1 MSWKSGFV
9 EWTENE
15 TAYLSVVFS
24 WQMEK
29 AFQRAAWYKAAGY
42 KVVAGGP
49 AISAQPEFLEG
60 VATIGHSADALRLHN
75 PDATFTSRGCI
86 RSCRFCIVPKIEGGL
101 VELADWDIK
110 PIVCDNNILATSKR
124 HFDSVIDKLKPLRGI
139 DFNQGL
145 DARLLTDH
153 HASRLRELDIEI
165 VRIAWDDVRLE
176 NTILTAL
183 ERLQRA
189 GFKSGNIRAYVL
201 IGFRD
206 TPEDALYRLQTLKDI
221 GVMPNPMRYQPLDTH
236 KRNAYIGEH
245 WTDVDLKNYMRYWSR
260 QIWLSHIPFEDYD
273 FRKAQQNRT

>member
-1 MSWKSGFV
+1 LSWQSGFV
-9 EWTENE
+9 EWIEGE

-49 AISAQPEFLEG
+49 AVVMRPEFLEG
-60 VATIGHSADALRLHN
+60 VATIGLSANALIRHN
-75 PDATFTSRGCI
+75 SDATFTSRGCP
-86 RSCRFCIVPKIEGGL
+86 RSCPFCIVPKVEGDL

-110 PIVCDNNILATSKR
+110 PIVCDNNILATSAK
-124 HFDSVIDKLKPLRGI
+124 HFNSVIDKLKPLKGI

-153 HASRLRELDIEI
+153 HASRLRELNVEVI
-165 VRIAWDDVRLE
+165 RIAWDDVHSELKVLAA
-176 NTILTAL
+176 I

-189 GFKSGNIRAYVL
+189 GFKNIRAYVI
-201 IGFRD
+201 IGFND

-236 KRNAYIGEH
+236 KRNAYVGEH
-245 WTDVDLKNYMRYWSR
+245 WTDVELKNYMRYWSR

-273 FRKAQQNRT
+273 FRKAQSRQT